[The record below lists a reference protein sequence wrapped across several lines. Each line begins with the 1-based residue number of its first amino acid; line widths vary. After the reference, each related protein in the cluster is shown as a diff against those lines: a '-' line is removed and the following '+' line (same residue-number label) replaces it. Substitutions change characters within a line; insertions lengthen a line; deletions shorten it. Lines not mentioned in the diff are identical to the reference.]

1 VAGTTSSRGC
11 MMLVRSHGVLNVPCL
26 ACMNYALE
34 ESLLLAVLLIQAV
47 LLGGIDEPQT
57 SVEAVRAG

>member
-1 VAGTTSSRGC
+1 